1 MSYPDEI
8 KSAVITAVV
17 SGTPLS
23 RVALAHGIARSTIHK
38 WLADL
43 PEYPGNDRMLAYLW
57 RAFSEGGGISREQM
71 RAGTLLERMLKHDG
85 SDYPDTDALDDL
97 VGE

>member
-1 MSYPDEI
+1 MAYSDEF
-8 KSAVITAVV
+8 KAQVITAVV
-17 SGTPLS
+17 SGTPVN
-23 RVALAHGIARSTIHK
+23 RVALAHGVARGTIHN
-38 WLADL
+38 WLAAL
-43 PEYPGNDRMLAYLW
+43 PEYPGNDRMMAYLW

>member
-1 MSYPDEI
+1 MYSEEVKAGAI
-8 KSAVITAVV
+8 AALV
-17 SGTPLS
+17 SGT
-23 RVALAHGIARSTIHK
+23 RINHVAASTGINRETLRR

>member
-1 MSYPDEI
+1 MI
-8 KSAVITAVV
+8 
-17 SGTPLS
+17 
-23 RVALAHGIARSTIHK
+23 
-38 WLADL
+38 
-43 PEYPGNDRMLAYLW
+43 RMLAYLW

>member
-1 MSYPDEI
+1 MAHSEHV
-8 KSAVITAVV
+8 KAAVITAVV
-17 SGTPLS
+17 SGMPLS
-23 RVALAHGIARSTIHK
+23 RVAVAHGVARATIYR

-43 PEYPGNDRMLAYLW
+43 PEYPGNDQFKAYLW
-57 RAFSEGGGISREQM
+57 TAFAHAGGISREQM